1 MDNDRHIGFE
11 MRILNN
17 LIRREIDNS
26 NSQKYVDSLTGSN
39 GWIIGYLA
47 ANRDRDVYQR
57 DIEEEFSI
65 RRSTVSKTLQIMEQK
80 GLVRREAVERDARLK
95 KLVLTDKALQI
106 HEGVVKDII
115 ELDNKMTKGL
125 SEAELLGFFAAID
138 KIKFNL
144 DPACDMQFN
153 PGRKIK

>member
-1 MDNDRHIGFE
+1 MKIVFDKIVSERTIRCDTVSDLTEFIGGYSMDNDRHIGFE

-80 GLVRREAVERDARLK
+80 GLVRREAVERRCPAEK
-95 KLVLTDKALQI
+95 AGTD
-106 HEGVVKDII
+106 
-115 ELDNKMTKGL
+115 
-125 SEAELLGFFAAID
+125 
-138 KIKFNL
+138 
-144 DPACDMQFN
+144 
-153 PGRKIK
+153 